1 MAYLVILIYFASSCR
16 ANKPL
21 NALTQDTT
29 TLNDLEALLNETDH
43 NGFPVVVSRESQ
55 FLVGFVLRRDVI
67 LAVGELSAD
76 WFPLFPFFRT
86 VLFLW
91 IICFQILSRTLLG
104 SDDFVVFYPVLH
116 SWLGCSLF
124 RVSYLFF
131 TCYFFRFE
139 LNWPD
144 FIHRFMI
151 SLF

>member
-76 WFPLFPFFRT
+76 
-86 VLFLW
+86 
-91 IICFQILSRTLLG
+91 
-104 SDDFVVFYPVLH
+104 
-116 SWLGCSLF
+116 
-124 RVSYLFF
+124 
-131 TCYFFRFE
+131 
-139 LNWPD
+139 
-144 FIHRFMI
+144 
-151 SLF
+151 